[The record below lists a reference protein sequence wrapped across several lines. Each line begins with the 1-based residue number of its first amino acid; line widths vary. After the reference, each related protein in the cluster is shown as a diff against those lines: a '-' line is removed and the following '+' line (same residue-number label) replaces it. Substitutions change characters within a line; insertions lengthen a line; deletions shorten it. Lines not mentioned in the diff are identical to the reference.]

1 MLTTSGKR
9 TKQRPTISDVARLAG
24 VSISTVSR
32 VVNDTAPV
40 SGEVGVRVRN
50 AIELLGYTPHA
61 AARNLAVRR
70 TNTIGLLLPE
80 LSSSFFTPLLRG
92 IEAAVRQTDY
102 DLLIYANPR
111 AAAGY
116 DLHRRQPIGDHNA
129 DGMIVF
135 TTTLDDRE
143 ITRNYDH
150 GFPMVLLHRLS
161 PREVSVPTVL
171 FDNSTGVRSAVNH
184 LIEVHGC
191 KRIVFL
197 HGPLGNQES
206 DERELGYRDALH
218 QHGIAFDPMLL
229 RRGGFNELTAYAAVS
244 ELVRMNV
251 LFDAIFTGDDE
262 AAVGVLTALRDTG
275 RRVPEDV
282 AVIGFD
288 DLPFAQ
294 HLNPTLTTL
303 RAPIEQAGYLAATEL
318 FTVLAT
324 GEADLSTVLP
334 VELVIRQ
341 SCGCHPVPRTA

>member
-1 MLTTSGKR
+1 MLTTSKKR
-9 TKQRPTISDVARLAG
+9 TKHRPTISDVARLAG

-40 SGEVGVRVRN
+40 SDEVGERVRS
-50 AIELLGYTPHA
+50 AIEELSYTPHV

-70 TNTIGLLLPE
+70 TTTIGLLLPE

-111 AAAGY
+111 TVAGF
-116 DLHRRQPIGDHNA
+116 DSRRAQPIGDHNA
-129 DGMIVF
+129 DGMLVF
-135 TTTLDDRE
+135 TTTLEDRD
-143 ITRNYDH
+143 IIRNYEH

-161 PREVSVPTVL
+161 PLGLGVPSIL
-171 FDNSTGVRSAVNH
+171 FDNRSGVRLAVNH
-184 LIEVHGC
+184 LIEAHTC
-191 KRIVFL
+191 RRIVFL

-206 DERELGYRDALH
+206 EERERGYREALH
-218 QHGIAFDPMLL
+218 QQGIAVDPALIL
-229 RRGGFNELTAYAAVS
+229 RGGFNERGGYAAITD
-244 ELVRMNV
+244 LVRMGV
-251 LFDAIFTGDDE
+251 SFDAVFAGDDE
-262 AAVGVLTALRDTG
+262 AAVGVLTALRAIG

-282 AVIGFD
+282 AVVGFD

-294 HLNPTLTTL
+294 HLNPSLTTL

-318 FTVLAT
+318 FTLLAG
-324 GEADLSTVLP
+324 GEVDTVTTLP

-341 SCGCHPVPRTA
+341 SCGCTPSPKN